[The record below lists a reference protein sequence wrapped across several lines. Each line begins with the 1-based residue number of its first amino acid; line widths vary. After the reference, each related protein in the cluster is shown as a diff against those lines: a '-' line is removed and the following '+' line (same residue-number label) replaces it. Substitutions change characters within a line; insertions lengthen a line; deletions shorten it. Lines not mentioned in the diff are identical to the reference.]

1 VFDLMSAELQVST
14 RHTAERER
22 RLEIARQLR
31 QGRPS
36 GEGISQRAL
45 RRAGEVLIGVGQALQ
60 RRYAWERPAIEEA
73 PRV

>member
-14 RHTAERER
+14 RHAAERER
-22 RLEIARQLR
+22 RLEVARQLR

-36 GEGISQRAL
+36 WEGISRRAL
-45 RRAGEVLIGVGQALQ
+45 RRAGDILIAVGQELQ
-60 RRYAWERPAIEEA
+60 RRNAWARPATGEA

>member
-14 RHTAERER
+14 RHAAERER
-22 RLEIARQLR
+22 RLEIAWQLR

-36 GEGISQRAL
+36 REDISQRAL
-45 RRAGEVLIGVGQALQ
+45 RRAGEVLIAVGQELQ
-60 RRYAWERPAIEEA
+60 RRYAWERPATGEA